1 MKLDKIESAE
11 TKKKMPL
18 GRKIAIG
25 AIGILFSM
33 NIIQN
38 LDRKNLKKEI
48 KEWEDKW
55 KLAEEVYQ
63 EAHDENVSLKSE
75 LKTLKASN
83 ESEPEE
89 GKTEEVEQVD
99 GRLKELKE
107 SQYEAR
113 EQKAHKGLNALGSES
128 AQAEYKKL
136 IKSKL
141 ERWASKDMLSVAQE
155 GTNFREIDDNH
166 LPWTDATEPNGP
178 NTKHIYRNGY
188 DQLEITY
195 NLDGIITKSEWKTG
209 VNK

>member
-1 MKLDKIESAE
+1 MKLDKIESGE

-38 LDRKNLKKEI
+38 LDRENLKNEI

-83 ESEPEE
+83 EPELEE
-89 GKTEEVEQVD
+89 GKTEEIEQVD
-99 GRLKELKE
+99 ERLKELKE
-107 SQYEAR
+107 SQYKAR
-113 EQKAHKGLNALGSES
+113 EQKAHKALNALGSES

-136 IKSKL
+136 IKPKL

-155 GTNFREIDDNH
+155 GTSFREIDDSH
-166 LPWTDATEPNGP
+166 LPWTDTTEPNGT